1 MAASLSAEGLLA
13 FAVESV
19 SADKSMP
26 VRWFDDLQGKGLA
39 G

>member
-13 FAVESV
+13 FAAVSV

-26 VRWFDDLQGKGLA
+26 VRMV
-39 G
+39 